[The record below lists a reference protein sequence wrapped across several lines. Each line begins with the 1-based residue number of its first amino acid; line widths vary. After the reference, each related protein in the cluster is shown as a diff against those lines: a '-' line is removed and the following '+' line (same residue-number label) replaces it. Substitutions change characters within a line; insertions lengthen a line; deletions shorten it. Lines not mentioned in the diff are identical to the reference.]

1 MTLGEKIYKLRT
13 ERGLSQE
20 TFGDK
25 LGVSRQSVSKWETDQ
40 SLPELEK
47 IIALSEFFG
56 VSTDYLLKDTLEE
69 DGAEKLN
76 NIKNSNGENTTER
89 NSHDN
94 ASMHID
100 NSFRVSRLHFEYKS
114 KKTIKGRPLVH
125 VNFGLGLYRA
135 KGIFAFGNI
144 AQGVLAIGFISAGV
158 VSMGL
163 LTAGI
168 VLSLGTIAVALL
180 VAMGNVA
187 IGSIALGA
195 ITVGIF
201 CMGALNIGEFCVG
214 ALSYGRQVAI
224 GDEAH
229 GRIALGLSRA
239 YGEIYE
245 EVSEA
250 HKFDYPTIERIIN
263 ENVSSYWFPFK
274 SWIKGI
280 LRII

>member
-69 DGAEKLN
+69 DGEEKLN
-76 NIKNSNGENTTER
+76 STDNSNYSEK
-89 NSHDN
+89 
-94 ASMHID
+94 
-100 NSFRVSRLHFEYKS
+100 SFVLSRLHFEYKS
-114 KKTIKGRPLVH
+114 KKTVKGRTLVH

-158 VSMGL
+158 VSIGL

-201 CMGALNIGEFCVG
+201 CMGALNIGEFSIG

-229 GRIALGLSRA
+229 GRIALGFSRA

-245 EVSEA
+245 EVSKT

-280 LRII
+280 LRMI

>member
-1 MTLGEKIYKLRT
+1 MTLGDKIFKLRT

-56 VSTDYLLKDTLEE
+56 VSTDYLLKGSLEE
-69 DGAEKLN
+69 DESKH
-76 NIKNSNGENTTER
+76 S
-89 NSHDN
+89 
-94 ASMHID
+94 D
-100 NSFRVSRLHFEYKS
+100 NSIRASRFHFEYKS
-114 KKTIKGRPLVH
+114 KKIVKGLPLVH

-135 KGIFAFGNI
+135 KGIFAIGNI
-144 AQGVLAIGFISAGV
+144 AQGVLALGLISAGV

-195 ITVGIF
+195 ITGGIF
-201 CMGALNIGEFCVG
+201 CMGALNFGEFSVG

>member
-1 MTLGEKIYKLRT
+1 MTLGEKIFKLRT

-69 DGAEKLN
+69 D
-76 NIKNSNGENTTER
+76 ER
-89 NSHDN
+89 
-94 ASMHID
+94 MHSD
-100 NSFRVSRLHFEYKS
+100 NSFRASRLHFEYKS
-114 KKTIKGRPLVH
+114 KKIVKGLPLVH

-180 VAMGNVA
+180 VAMGNIA

-201 CMGALNIGEFCVG
+201 CLGALNIGEFSIG

-229 GRIALGLSRA
+229 GRIALGFSRA

-245 EVSEA
+245 EVSKSY
-250 HKFDYPTIERIIN
+250 KFDYPAIERIIN

-280 LRII
+280 LRMM